1 MRNVIHRNCPYCGQ
15 DNMDSIS
22 TDFGNQDW
30 PIKACHACGFV
41 YMEIAPVYERLSE
54 EFAWE
59 KTSVAETNRRI
70 SQEPIK
76 QFLSKHM
83 KTFRRHWLRRDKL
96 PWLIRRY
103 IAAGNVLDVGCAGGG
118 LLSNLDQIHIPHGI
132 EISQALAL
140 HAQEQTKPRGGYVV
154 HDDAL
159 SGARSFPADYFS
171 GVILSAFLEH
181 EISPLVLLGQVY
193 RTLVPG
199 GRCIIKVPNFAS
211 LNRVVRG
218 KKWCGFRLP
227 DHVNYFTPT
236 SLAGMCK
243 KNGFHVERF
252 TITDRL
258 PTSDNMWIV
267 IQKPIHSA
275 NNDALR

>member
-1 MRNVIHRNCPYCGQ
+1 MHNIIHRTCPYCGQ
-15 DNMDSIS
+15 DNRQLIP

-41 YMEIAPVYERLSE
+41 YMEVAPVYERLSE

-59 KTSVAETNRRI
+59 KTSVAEAHRRI

-76 QFLSKHM
+76 QFLSKQM
-83 KTFRRHWLRRDKL
+83 KSFRRRWLRRDKL

-103 IAAGNVLDVGCAGGG
+103 IAAGNVLDVGCAGGRV
-118 LLSNLDQIHIPHGI
+118 LSNLDRLHIPHGI

-140 HAQEQTKPRGGYVV
+140 KAQEQTKPRGGYVV

-159 SGARSFPADYFS
+159 SGVRSFPADYFS
-171 GVILSAFLEH
+171 GVIMSAFLEH

-199 GRCIIKVPNFAS
+199 GLCIIKVPNFAS
-211 LNRVVRG
+211 LNRIVRG

-243 KNGFHVERF
+243 KVSFHVERF
-252 TITDRL
+252 AIADRL

-267 IQKPIHSA
+267 IQKPNPA
-275 NNDALR
+275 VNTDAAR

>member
-1 MRNVIHRNCPYCGQ
+1 MHNIIRRTCPYCGQ
-15 DNMDSIS
+15 DNRHLVP

-30 PIKACHACGFV
+30 PIKACRACGFV
-41 YMEIAPVYERLSE
+41 YMEVAPVYKRLSD

-59 KTSVAETNRRI
+59 KTSVAEAHRRI
-70 SQEPIK
+70 SQEPVK
-76 QFLSKHM
+76 QFLSKQV
-83 KTFRRHWLRRDKL
+83 KLFRRHWLRRDKL

-118 LLSNLDQIHIPHGI
+118 LLSGLDQIHTPYGI

-140 HAQEQTKPRGGYVV
+140 QAQEQTRPRGGYVV
-154 HDDAL
+154 HDNAQ
-159 SGARSFPADYFS
+159 SGIRSFPTDYFS
-171 GVILSAFLEH
+171 GVIMSAFLEH
-181 EISPLVLLGQVY
+181 EIGPLALLDQVY

-211 LNRVVRG
+211 LNRIVRG

-236 SLAGMCK
+236 SLARMCRK
-243 KNGFHVERF
+243 VGFHVERF
-252 TITDRL
+252 AIADRL

-267 IQKPIHSA
+267 IQKPNPA
-275 NNDALR
+275 VNTDAAR